1 MKRFRKLAA
10 TLLSTS
16 VLLSM
21 VAGCSKNNETS
32 PRTKKTELTSNETS
46 LTVTERNNGK
56 TPIFELAAQH
66 PGQTMSQEELN
77 KAYSTFIFE
86 LMKHCSE
93 SADGKNVLISAD
105 SVLLALEMTAAGADG
120 NTLDQMLQT
129 MVPNADHASAFQFA
143 VDRMHSLQNDSL
155 QIANSIWINQ
165 ADSHSVYEDYLN
177 YVERHFDA
185 SISVI
190 PFDDQAVNTINNWVA
205 DKTKERITKLL
216 DQLDS
221 DSLMVLI
228 NAMAFDGKWQ
238 QTYEDSKVREH
249 DFRNGNGETTTTDFL
264 FSTESIYLH
273 NADATGFIKEYDD
286 GKYAFMTILPND
298 ENVDINTFVANMSA
312 DDYWEFWDSMETD
325 CKVYTRMP
333 EFESE
338 YDIQLN
344 EVLKTMG
351 MEDAFNEARADFSN
365 MSLDPV
371 YISKVIHKTYIN
383 VNREGTEAAAAT
395 AVVMEKGE
403 IAAPEISY
411 NVYCDRPFA
420 YAIVDMDTGLPVFL
434 GTVETV

>member
-21 VAGCSKNNETS
+21 AAGCSKHDETSHRTENTESITNETH
-32 PRTKKTELTSNETS
+32 

-56 TPIFELAAQH
+56 TPIFELAAQN
-66 PGQTMSQEELN
+66 PEQTMSQEELN
-77 KAYSTFIFE
+77 RAYSNFIFE
-86 LMKHCSE
+86 LMKLCSD

-129 MVPNADHASAFQFA
+129 LVPNADHASAFRFA
-143 VDRMHSLQNDSL
+143 VNRMKSLQNDSL
-155 QIANSIWINQ
+155 QIANSIWINEVY
-165 ADSHSVYEDYLN
+165 SSSVYEDYLN

-185 SISVI
+185 SVSAI
-190 PFDDQAVNTINNWVA
+190 PFDNQAVSTINSWVS
-205 DKTKERITKLL
+205 DKTKDRIPQLL
-216 DQLDS
+216 NQLDS

-249 DFRNGNGETTTTDFL
+249 DFRSGNGETTTTDFL
-264 FSTESIYLH
+264 FSTESMYLY

-286 GKYAFMTILPND
+286 GKYGFMTILPND
-298 ENVDINTFVANMSA
+298 ENIDINTFAANMSS

-325 CKVYTRMP
+325 CDVYTLMP

-344 EVLKTMG
+344 EVLKAMG
-351 MEDAFNEARADFSN
+351 MEDAFSEANADFSN
-365 MSLDPV
+365 MCQNPV

-395 AVVMEKGE
+395 AVVMEKNA
-403 IAAPEISY
+403 IAAPKISY